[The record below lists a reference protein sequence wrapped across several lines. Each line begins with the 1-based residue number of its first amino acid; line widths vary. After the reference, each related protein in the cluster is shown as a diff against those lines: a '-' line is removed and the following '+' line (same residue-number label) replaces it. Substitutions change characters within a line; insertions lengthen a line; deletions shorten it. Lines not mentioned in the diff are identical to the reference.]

1 MSAKSA
7 AKVAAA
13 RRSSMR
19 LLESE
24 SVEEE
29 FKNTVSYMCR
39 IGSEHKKGFL
49 MKQGK
54 FIGR

>member
-19 LLESE
+19 LLESDN
-24 SVEEE
+24 VEEE
-29 FKNTVSYMCR
+29 FKNTGERTCPFSLLL
-39 IGSEHKKGFL
+39 HT
-49 MKQGK
+49 
-54 FIGR
+54 

>member
-1 MSAKSA
+1 MSICMLNVLQGDGTSMSAKSA

-29 FKNTVSYMCR
+29 FKNT
-39 IGSEHKKGFL
+39 
-49 MKQGK
+49 GK
-54 FIGR
+54 LTPH